1 MRRLLIVIHY
11 TKKVHKELHY
21 TFRNRLHDNAEC
33 MLVLSWLSLAQTI
46 QIAENEGSFQ
56 SASSCGPSSECMIDV
71 LFVSIFRASNAFSAF
86 MTNLNSLEL
95 ISLRSIKNGKI
106 SLFGNKELCFIEGTD
121 FTQLLTVQKNQ
132 DQGFKIKDY
141 VQSRDNR
148 PPEDCSM

>member
-1 MRRLLIVIHY
+1 
-11 TKKVHKELHY
+11 
-21 TFRNRLHDNAEC
+21 
-33 MLVLSWLSLAQTI
+33 
-46 QIAENEGSFQ
+46 
-56 SASSCGPSSECMIDV
+56 MIDV

-148 PPEDCSM
+148 PPEDCKKDGGRTGSGIFRVTAPVLFFRHVIT